1 MVPVTDPRAMRAPTG
16 FHAARSLERDDL
28 LNDPIAQFRRW
39 FDEAADAG
47 VPLPNAMGLATA
59 DADGRPSVRHV
70 LLRGVDERG
79 FTFFT
84 NQESRKGRQL
94 AENPHAALVF
104 LWKELDRQVE
114 IDGRVE
120 PTTDEESDAYFADRP
135 RGAQLG
141 AWASPQSAVIAGRD
155 ELMRGVS
162 ETEARFAGGN
172 VTRPPLW
179 GGYRVV
185 PARIEFWQGHEHRLH
200 DRFVYSRSDAGWRI
214 DRLAP

>member
-1 MVPVTDPRAMRAPTG
+1 MCGMNDPRSMRAPTG
-16 FHAARSLERDDL
+16 FHAGRTLERGDL
-28 LNDPIAQFRRW
+28 AADPIEQFRRW

-59 DADGRPSVRHV
+59 GADGRPSVRHV
-70 LLRGVDERG
+70 LLRGVDVRG

-84 NQESRKGRQL
+84 NRESRKGRQL

-114 IDGRVE
+114 VEGRVE
-120 PTTDEESDAYFADRP
+120 ATADEESDAYFSGRP

-155 ELMRGVS
+155 DLLEGVA
-162 ETEARFAGGN
+162 EVVARVGDGD
-172 VTRPPLW
+172 VDRPPYW

-185 PARIEFWQGHEHRLH
+185 PDRIEFWQGHEDRLH
-200 DRFVYSRSDAGWRI
+200 DRFAYTRTDAGWRI